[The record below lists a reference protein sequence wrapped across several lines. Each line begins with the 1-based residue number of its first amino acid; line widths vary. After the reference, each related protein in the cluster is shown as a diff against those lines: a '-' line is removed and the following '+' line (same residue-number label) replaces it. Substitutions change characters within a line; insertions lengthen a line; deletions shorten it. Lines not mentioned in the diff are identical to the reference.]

1 VLNLGGK
8 DIQGKGWKVAPHSAV
23 SSAVSSPS
31 KAPKKAAAV
40 QFISPDGK
48 RFDSPQAVF
57 KHLGPAGISR
67 AEAVAKSQATIS
79 QHSTMLRLIYYNIYI
94 YIYNI

>member
-8 DIQGKGWKVAPHSAV
+8 DIQGKGWKVAPH
-23 SSAVSSPS
+23 SAVSSPS

>member
-1 VLNLGGK
+1 MLNLGGK
-8 DIQGKGWKVAPHSAV
+8 DIQGKGWKVAPSA
-23 SSAVSSPS
+23 AASSPS
-31 KAPKKAAAV
+31 KACKKAVAV

-67 AEAVAKSQATIS
+67 AQAVAKSQANIS
-79 QHSTMLRLIYYNIYI
+79 QKSYFDSTSEIW
-94 YIYNI
+94 